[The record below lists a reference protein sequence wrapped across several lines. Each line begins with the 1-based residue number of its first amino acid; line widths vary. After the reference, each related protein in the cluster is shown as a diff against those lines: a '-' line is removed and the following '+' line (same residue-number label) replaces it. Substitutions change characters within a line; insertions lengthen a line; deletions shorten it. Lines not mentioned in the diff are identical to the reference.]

1 MIIVSLAHS
10 LLAMT
15 FEKYYVRWRH
25 NDVEAVTELYEFLVN
40 ALDLDE
46 KVETDDD
53 SLLMPTIGDR
63 YRNPYSGRDMIIV
76 DSMKSGTANEDRYCL
91 WFTDPK
97 YKSSSRC
104 PGINMDYADDI
115 EMTYEYVNSKL
126 RPGYAMG
133 STNSSTAPY
142 RLITNYNMVKL
153 KDGRVVKIVNIE
165 NGDDVDAS
173 YPEMIAKGKMNVS
186 VMQALKL

>member
-1 MIIVSLAHS
+1 
-10 LLAMT
+10 MT
-15 FEKYYVRWRH
+15 FTKYYVRWRH
-25 NDVEAVTELYEFLVN
+25 NEVEAVTELYEFLGN

-53 SLLMPTIGDR
+53 SLRMPTIGNR
-63 YRNPYSGRDMIIV
+63 YRNPYTGRDMIIV
-76 DSMKSGTANEDRYCL
+76 DSMKSGTEDEDRYCL

-104 PGINMDYADDI
+104 PGTNMDYADDI
-115 EMTYEYVNSKL
+115 EMTYKYVNSKL
-126 RPGYAMG
+126 RPGYA
-133 STNSSTAPY
+133 
-142 RLITNYNMVKL
+142 VKL
-153 KDGRVVKIVNIE
+153 KDGRVVKIVDIE
-165 NGDDVDAS
+165 NGDDVDAY